1 MLLTPKLRRF
11 EFYTS
16 HRLRQKLALV
26 AVAFSVQQV
35 CFPDVCRTS
44 MRSAYNMI
52 LFAFAGERYTAVR
65 RRAAAA
71 IACSPGPQQQTR
83 RTLLYRFR

>member
-1 MLLTPKLRRF
+1 LLLLLSPFNK
-11 EFYTS
+11 
-16 HRLRQKLALV
+16 
-26 AVAFSVQQV
+26 SVFPMFVEQV
-35 CFPDVCRTS
+35 CVQLP
-44 MRSAYNMI
+44 MPAYNMI